1 MAATEYGFYCDG
13 KLDRLC
19 WPVFLDVNII
29 SWGYLVIRLSMVY
42 IVTFSCV
49 NIQVQV
55 QIYFQNQ
62 SVNRIE
68 FSINLS
74 YNTFTNKSNNI
85 ASMTM

>member
-1 MAATEYGFYCDG
+1 
-13 KLDRLC
+13 
-19 WPVFLDVNII
+19 
-29 SWGYLVIRLSMVY
+29 MVY

-62 SVNRIE
+62 SVNKIE

-74 YNTFTNKSNNI
+74 YNTFTNKSNKHSKYNDVNNFTNLLENGGSRI
-85 ASMTM
+85 VHF

>member
-1 MAATEYGFYCDG
+1 MGSIVMGSLTDCVGQF
-13 KLDRLC
+13 
-19 WPVFLDVNII
+19 FLNINI
-29 SWGYLVIRLSMVY
+29 YKNLYLVIRLSMVY

-74 YNTFTNKSNNI
+74 YNTFTNMSNNI